1 MSLPAEQSFC
11 YLRTIGHMAA
21 MDLHDAVSLIRST
34 DSLAVPLGPGVPGG
48 FMHALG
54 DRDDFVDLQVFGA
67 LLPDLYAVLTKP
79 GVSYRSG
86 FFGPAERFLRDAGAR
101 IDYVPADFR
110 RFEPVLEWYH
120 PRVIATAGA
129 MPVDGWVSLS
139 LHAGASIDELN
150 RAAADP
156 DRLVI
161 VEVSEHFPRTFGVMP
176 DHPHRIHLDDIDALV
191 TTDRMPLNL
200 ADTEPTD
207 AERAIAEHA
216 LTFFVSGSTIQ
227 TGIGGIPNQIALS
240 LAASDMGDFGIH
252 SEMFTTGLMRLHQA
266 GKVTNNK
273 GSEFDGFSP
282 TTFAAG
288 IPELYEWLHEN
299 NLVRFLPVKVVNSPE
314 RISRNRNLVTV
325 NGALA
330 IDLSG
335 QVMADT
341 INGVQFSGV
350 GGHEDFVSG
359 PGLTLGGR
367 SLICLPSTTTV
378 NGLLTSRIMAQFPSG
393 SVVSTPRHQVDVV
406 ITEFGIAELEGRS
419 IRERSRALAAIGH
432 PQFRDELNAA
442 ADRWPAD

>member
-1 MSLPAEQSFC
+1 M
-11 YLRTIGHMAA
+11 GHMPRMELA
-21 MDLHDAVSLIRST
+21 DAVALVRPT

-54 DRDDFVDLQVFGA
+54 ERDDFVDLQVFGA
-67 LLPDLYAVLTKP
+67 LLPDLYAVFTKP
-79 GVSYRSG
+79 GVLYRSG

-110 RFEPVLEWYH
+110 RFEPILEWYK
-120 PRVIATAGA
+120 PRIIAAAGA
-129 MPVDGWVSLS
+129 PPVDGWVSLS
-139 LHAGASIDELN
+139 VHAGASIDELN

-161 VEVSEHFPRTFGVMP
+161 IEVSENFPRTFGVMP
-176 DHPHRIHLDDIDALV
+176 DHPHRIHVDDIDALV
-191 TTDRMPLNL
+191 TTDRSPLNL
-200 ADTEPTD
+200 ADTQPTD
-207 AERAIAEHA
+207 AERAIADHA
-216 LTFFVSGSTIQ
+216 LTFFESGSTIQ

-288 IPELYEWLHEN
+288 IPELYTWLHEN
-299 NLVRFLPVKVVNSPE
+299 EQVRFLPVKVVNSPE

-367 SLICLPSTTTV
+367 SLICLPSTTMV
-378 NGLLTSRIMAQFPSG
+378 NGVMTSRIMAQFPSG
-393 SVVSTPRHQVDVV
+393 SVVSTPRHQIDVV